1 MSHKV
6 LPVLKVAVMGMAAL
20 VVNVQALAE
29 TRPDVLE
36 RIKPVGQVAVE
47 GGAQQAPAV
56 QTEATPTPQ
65 ATESE
70 AKAEPAP
77 APAPAQVAAT
87 VPAAATGGGDGAAL
101 YQSKVC
107 FSCHGADAN
116 TPIMPVY
123 PRLAGQNAIYIEAQM
138 KDIKSGARS
147 HGQTA
152 VMKGIMANV
161 SDDEMKA
168 IAEWISAQ

>member
-1 MSHKV
+1 MRHKV
-6 LPVLKVAVMGMAAL
+6 VPILKVAVMGMAAL
-20 VVNVQALAE
+20 VVNVQAAAE
-29 TRPDVLE
+29 TRSDVLE
-36 RIKPVGQVAVE
+36 RIKPVGQVTVE
-47 GGAQQAPAV
+47 GGAQPAAMTKTEAAPAP
-56 QTEATPTPQ
+56 QAATP
-65 ATESE
+65 E

-77 APAPAQVAAT
+77 AQVAT

-161 SDDEMKA
+161 SDDEIKA
-168 IAEWISAQ
+168 IAEWISTQ

>member
-1 MSHKV
+1 
-6 LPVLKVAVMGMAAL
+6 MGMAAL

-29 TRPDVLE
+29 TRPEVLE

-47 GGAQQAPAV
+47 GGAQQAPVV

-77 APAPAQVAAT
+77 APAPAPAQAAAT

-123 PRLAGQNAIYIEAQM
+123 PGLAGQNAIYIEAQM
-138 KDIKSGARS
+138 KDIKNGARS

-152 VMKGIMANV
+152 VMKGIMASV
-161 SDDEMKA
+161 SDDEIKA
-168 IAEWISAQ
+168 IAGWISIQ